1 VDPTIIEAILQD
13 RKIAYAIADRK
24 LNVVALG
31 GEVELISATR
41 IRGECTL
48 FDLTPELVGNEATLA
63 DILAGQLPR
72 FELAWVNRDTVD
84 GKISYLTMV
93 ELPYRDHNGQIV
105 GIVHLVDDVTE
116 MGSLKQHLAQQRN
129 ELRLLRD
136 ELTRQNLELGVAI
149 TELQELDELKSR
161 FISVAAHELRTP
173 LTSISGYLEVLLEE
187 EMSPLTSDQREYI
200 EIVRSSTDRMLNIIT
215 NLLDVTRI
223 EAGRIELVL
232 QPADLSKL
240 VQAVVAEI
248 KPQLEAKA
256 KRLKLHAAPDLPP
269 ALCDKNRA
277 IQIIENLLSNAAK
290 YTPQESQIA
299 VNIALAKEE
308 GFLEISVVD
317 NGVGISAEDQD
328 KIFSRFFRSKSA
340 VAVGASGAGLG
351 LHITR
356 SLVELH
362 GGRIWFESKL
372 GQGSTFH
379 VTFPIAG

>member
-1 VDPTIIEAILQD
+1 MDPTIIEAILQD
-13 RKIAYAIADRK
+13 RNIAYAIADRK

-31 GEVELISATR
+31 GEVELISASR
-41 IRGECTL
+41 IRGEYTL

-63 DILAGQLPR
+63 DILAGRLPR
-72 FELAWVNRDTVD
+72 FELAWVNRDRAD
-84 GKISYLTMV
+84 GSTAYLTMV
-93 ELPYRDHNGQIV
+93 ELPYKDHTGQIV
-105 GIVHLVDDVTE
+105 GIVHLVDDLTE
-116 MGSLKQHLAQQRN
+116 MGALKQHLAQQRN

-136 ELTRQNLELGVAI
+136 ELTRQNLELEVAI

-161 FISVAAHELRTP
+161 FVSVAAHELRTP
-173 LTSISGYLEVLLEE
+173 LTSISGYLEVLLDEE
-187 EMSPLTSDQREYI
+187 LSPLTTDQREYI
-200 EIVRSSTDRMLNIIT
+200 EIVRRSTDRMLNIVT

-232 QPADLSKL
+232 QPAELPKL
-240 VQAVVAEI
+240 VDIVAAEI

-256 KRLKLHAAPDLPP
+256 NQLQVHTASDLPP

-290 YTPQESQIA
+290 YTPREGRITVKTA
-299 VNIALAKEE
+299 PAAEE
-308 GFLEISVVD
+308 GFLEIAVMD
-317 NGVGISAEDQD
+317 NGVGIPTEDQA
-328 KIFSRFFRSKSA
+328 KIFSRFFRTRSA
-340 VAVGASGAGLG
+340 AAIGASGAGLG
-351 LHITR
+351 LYITR
-356 SLVELH
+356 GLVELH